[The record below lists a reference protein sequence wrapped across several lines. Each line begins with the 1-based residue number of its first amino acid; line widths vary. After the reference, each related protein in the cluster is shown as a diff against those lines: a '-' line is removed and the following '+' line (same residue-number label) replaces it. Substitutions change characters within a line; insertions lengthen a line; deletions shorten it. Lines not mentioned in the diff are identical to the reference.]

1 MHLNKTAWYFLP
13 ALHCVHLALN
23 NDKKNS
29 PGQVFFAVILCFQ
42 RAMQIK
48 KEWFLLSSGFSFR
61 PRSCL
66 PQARL
71 RS

>member
-13 ALHCVHLALN
+13 ALHCVHQALN

-48 KEWFLLSSGFSFR
+48 KSGSFF
-61 PRSCL
+61 PVASVLVPEVVCL
-66 PQARL
+66 RL
-71 RS
+71 D